1 MTEQNLNDEGELIMS
16 DNERLDLLGMDD
28 PRMAACFGIDRVVT
42 EGTIVKI
49 KSSIVIPHLMSNYDE
64 YQMMTESD
72 KRLFEESGNLNLIPH
87 EVPEWMYGVIT
98 AEHYEP
104 PNMHRPEKYM
114 VDWAGEYHL
123 KLFDH
128 TKSTDDLFLT
138 EDLVGVKWPDNRVFR
153 ENEEMLS
160 KSFKYNEEY
169 MEWER
174 KEFRFKCWY
183 CDEEGCDRMILW
195 DRLSLV
201 YSDLTNN
208 VTISNNQRRYTVYQ
222 AMLLWSQNLMG
233 RIALRE
239 ICICV
244 VREVGEL
251 FPSDTDESET
261 DEDSGGTID
270 LLE

>member
-16 DNERLDLLGMDD
+16 DNERADLLGIDD
-28 PRMAACFGIDRVVT
+28 PRIAACFGIDRVVT
-42 EGTIVKI
+42 VGMIVKI

-72 KRLFEESGNLNLIPH
+72 KRRFQESGNLDLIPH

-123 KLFDH
+123 KFFDD
-128 TKSTDDLFLT
+128 TKRTDDLFLT

-153 ENEEMLS
+153 ENEEMLN

-169 MEWER
+169 MKWER

-183 CDEEGCDRMILW
+183 CDEERCDRMILW

-208 VTISNNQRRYTVYQ
+208 VMISNNQKRYMMYQ
-222 AMLLWSQNLMG
+222 AMLLYNQRLMG
-233 RIALRE
+233 RIALRD

-244 VREVGEL
+244 LREIGEL
-251 FPSDTDESET
+251 FPSDIDENET
-261 DEDSGGTID
+261 DEDSVEIID